1 MTADLLVSLGTTLL
15 LISAFLLI
23 GRLIIAY
30 LDNIDRGGF

>member
-1 MTADLLVSLGTTLL
+1 MTADLAVSIGSTLL
-15 LISAFLLI
+15 LIAAFLLI